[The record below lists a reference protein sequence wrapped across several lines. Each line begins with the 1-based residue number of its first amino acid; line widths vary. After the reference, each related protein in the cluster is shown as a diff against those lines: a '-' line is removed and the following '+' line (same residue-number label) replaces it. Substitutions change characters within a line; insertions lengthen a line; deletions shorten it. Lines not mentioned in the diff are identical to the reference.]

1 MEDNDIL
8 SLLKDKKDYE
18 KSKDY
23 SYFKD
28 ILTDV
33 PTTPEQEKKY
43 RRTQEQIKKDNLKK
57 YQKEYH
63 RKANAEK
70 KQIGIKHFNYEITPE
85 QSLLIERIKA
95 LTGQSTQSI
104 LSKGVEL
111 LIQHLKDITNG
122 KL

>member
-28 ILTDV
+28 MLTDIQI
-33 PTTPEQEKKY
+33 TPEQEKKA
-43 RRTQEQIKKDNLKK
+43 RRTQEQIKKDNYKK
-57 YQKEYH
+57 YQREYH
-63 RKANAEK
+63 KKNNAEK
-70 KQIGIKHFNYEITPE
+70 KQVGIKHFNYEIQPE
-85 QSLLIERIKA
+85 EYILIERIKA
-95 LTGQSTQSI
+95 LTGQTTQSI

-111 LIQHLKDITNG
+111 LIQHMKDITNG
-122 KL
+122 KF